1 MLLIHCSLIHLSSA
15 VTGFLAGVKG
25 LAAAVM
31 VTVFAFVWS
40 HITRRVIGGATGD
53 TIGANEE
60 LSELLTLFLLL
71 F

>member
-1 MLLIHCSLIHLSSA
+1 MIFAYCAMLAC
-15 VTGFLAGVKG
+15 GWFLAGMKG

-31 VTVFAFVWS
+31 VTVFASVWS